1 MSVILMYVDSLHKQK
16 VAELELS
23 QLNGADNLKVEL
35 IEVFKQAGLVNAID
49 PVHLRVCVNNKLVPL
64 TDALLLKGNETII
77 YSDIVAP
84 QGAYACG
91 QEDGIN
97 FFFHTS
103 ENDHLA
109 NPHIHARYAG
119 EKISIYFSNFKVIG
133 EFKSKK
139 KQKQAVAYVQANL
152 DKLQKQWENIFDGE
166 YGHARPVR

>member
-23 QLNGADNLKVEL
+23 QLNDADNLKIKL
-35 IEVFKQAGLVNAID
+35 IEVFQQAGVVDAGD
-49 PVHLRVCVNNKLVPL
+49 PAHLRVCINNKLVPL

-84 QGAYACG
+84 QGAYVYDR
-91 QEDGIN
+91 EDGID

-119 EKISIYFSNFKVIG
+119 EEISIYFSNFKVIG

-139 KQKQAVAYVQANL
+139 KQKQAVAYVQTNL
-152 DKLQKQWENIFDGE
+152 DKLQKQWENIFDGK
-166 YGHARPVR
+166 YGHAQPAP